1 MGVSGLSLP
10 IGEQRRFKPLSNLA
24 GVPNHPTYVEPNL
37 AYINSNLALPKFD
50 RVHGTRDYSTPPSS
64 PFARR
69 VHATLAIAPRTVR
82 EKPFTSR
89 DHKTGLTKG
98 KWLVL

>member
-1 MGVSGLSLP
+1 MRVEGIESP
-10 IGEQRRFKPLSNLA
+10 NRGERRFKSLSNPA

-37 AYINSNLALPKFD
+37 AYVNPNLAFPRAD
-50 RVHGTRDYSTPPSS
+50 RVRGTREHSTPPSS

-69 VHATLAIAPRTVR
+69 VHATLAIAPRPVR
-82 EKPFTSR
+82 EWPFSSR
-89 DHKTGLTKG
+89 NHKTGLIEG

>member
-10 IGEQRRFKPLSNLA
+10 IGEQRRFEPLSNPT

-37 AYINSNLALPKFD
+37 AYANPNLAFP
-50 RVHGTRDYSTPPSS
+50 RSNQVHGTREHSTPPSS

-69 VHATLAIAPRTVR
+69 VHATLSIAPRPVR
-82 EKPFTSR
+82 E
-89 DHKTGLTKG
+89 
-98 KWLVL
+98 